1 MNVISPKLPSL
12 HDLPRATKHPT
23 RCLRN
28 RVQASAPDA
37 RPGSRS
43 SRFIHAL
50 AKRGADLRRRRS
62 VATHWFW
69 KPQAASDCAPTF
81 MCGRSGLSHRAAIG
95 ASRHLTMSWL
105 FDRIRRTL
113 VGLKMPRV
121 LEVLD
126 QTVRQLELGEI
137 SAHLQGRGHESS
149 CWQAARRPTAW
160 KKSRGRV
167 ASRHD

>member
-1 MNVISPKLPSL
+1 
-12 HDLPRATKHPT
+12 
-23 RCLRN
+23 
-28 RVQASAPDA
+28 
-37 RPGSRS
+37 
-43 SRFIHAL
+43 
-50 AKRGADLRRRRS
+50 
-62 VATHWFW
+62 
-69 KPQAASDCAPTF
+69 
-81 MCGRSGLSHRAAIG
+81 
-95 ASRHLTMSWL
+95 MSWL